1 MMLRLPVASI
11 GILRMWLFWNNGKG
25 MVVRMRMNLKKKI
38 LSVAVLPILLLGT
51 VTILIALT
59 QIKNSLI
66 NEVKDSLRGTAA
78 ATLAAYDQNAG
89 NYLRAE
95 NGDVWKG
102 GYNISKSENLLDNI
116 KEKTGMDVTF
126 FYGKERIMTSA
137 KDSDGER
144 ILGSPAGDKIVEKVL
159 NGGEEY
165 FSSAVSLDGT
175 MNYGYYIPVYQKG
188 TGTSPIGMIFVGTDK
203 EEKDATI
210 NSILRSVILSVIAVV
225 MVCIVIAVLISMS
238 ITRSLKK
245 GIGAVQ
251 KVAAG
256 ELGNPIDKAMLVR
269 KDEIGELANSIDT
282 LQKALRDIIT
292 KIAQSTDKL
301 TLEADALG
309 TTANETNST
318 MKQVENAVS
327 SITGN
332 ISEQA
337 RSTKSTTEN
346 IVLMGEQIGVT
357 SSEVDLLNQNAD
369 RMRQS
374 SEQATATIQQ
384 LRQINEEVEESIKTI
399 TRQIHVT
406 NDSAQKIRAATEM
419 ITSIAEETNL
429 LSLNA
434 SIEAARAGE
443 SGRGFAVVATQIQ
456 KLAEQSN
463 ESSHVIEEITNDL
476 INNAGETVDIMSRV
490 HEIIDSQSQ
499 NMMETEKIVAEVM
512 DGIGTSLEKIEQIES
527 TTVELEDSRNRIV
540 QAVEGLSEI
549 AQQNAANT
557 QETCAQTIE
566 VSNTFEQIEDSALQL
581 KEIADDLSN
590 TMKYFRL

>member
-1 MMLRLPVASI
+1 
-11 GILRMWLFWNNGKG
+11 
-25 MVVRMRMNLKKKI
+25 MRMDLKKKI
-38 LSVAVLPILLLGT
+38 LSVAILPILLLGT
-51 VTILIALT
+51 VTIIITLT
-59 QIKNSLI
+59 QTKNALI
-66 NEVKDSLRGTAA
+66 NEVQDSLRGTAA

-137 KDSDGER
+137 KDSNGER
-144 ILGSPAGDKIVEKVL
+144 ILGSPAGDVIVEKVL
-159 NGGEEY
+159 QDGEEY

-188 TGTSPIGMIFVGTDK
+188 TNTNPIGMIFVGTDK
-203 EEKDATI
+203 EVKNATI
-210 NSILRSVILSVIAVV
+210 NSILRIVIFSVIAVV
-225 MVCIVIAVLISMS
+225 MVCIVIAVIISMS

-256 ELGNPIDKAMLVR
+256 ELGNPIDKTMLDR
-269 KDEIGELANSIDT
+269 KDEIGDLAISIDT

-301 TLEADALG
+301 AFEADALG

-337 RSTKSTTEN
+337 KTTKSTTEN

-357 SSEVDLLNQNAD
+357 SSEVGLLNQNAD

-374 SEQATATIQQ
+374 SEQATTTIKQ
-384 LRQINEEVEESIKTI
+384 LRQINSEVEKSIETI
-399 TRQIHVT
+399 TAQINVT
-406 NDSAQKIRAATEM
+406 NDSAQRIRAATEM

-443 SGRGFAVVATQIQ
+443 NGRGFAIVATQIQ

-463 ESSHVIEEITNDL
+463 ESSHMIEEITNDL
-476 INNAGETVDIMSRV
+476 INNAGETVDIMSKV
-490 HEIIDSQSQ
+490 HEIIDSQSH

-527 TTVELEDSRNRIV
+527 TTVLLEDSRNRIV

-581 KEIADDLSN
+581 KKIADVLSD

>member
-1 MMLRLPVASI
+1 
-11 GILRMWLFWNNGKG
+11 
-25 MVVRMRMNLKKKI
+25 MRMDLKKKI
-38 LSVAVLPILLLGT
+38 LSVAILPILLLGT
-51 VTILIALT
+51 VTIIITLT
-59 QIKNSLI
+59 QTKNALI
-66 NEVKDSLRGTAA
+66 NEVQDSLRGTAA

-137 KDSDGER
+137 KDSNGER
-144 ILGSPAGDKIVEKVL
+144 ILGSPAGDVIVEKVL
-159 NGGEEY
+159 QGGEEY

-188 TGTSPIGMIFVGTDK
+188 TNTNPIGMIFVGTDK
-203 EEKDATI
+203 EVKNATI
-210 NSILRSVILSVIAVV
+210 NSILRIVIFSVIAVV
-225 MVCIVIAVLISMS
+225 MVCIVIAVIISMS

-256 ELGNPIDKAMLVR
+256 ELGNPIDKTMLDR
-269 KDEIGELANSIDT
+269 KDEIGDLAISIDT

-301 TLEADALG
+301 AFEADALG
-309 TTANETNST
+309 ATANETNST

-337 RSTKSTTEN
+337 KTTKSTTEN

-357 SSEVDLLNQNAD
+357 SSEVGLLNQNAD

-374 SEQATATIQQ
+374 SEQATTTIKQ
-384 LRQINEEVEESIKTI
+384 LRQINSEVEKSIETI
-399 TRQIHVT
+399 TAQINVT
-406 NDSAQKIRAATEM
+406 NDSAQRIRAATEM

-443 SGRGFAVVATQIQ
+443 NGRGFAIVATQIQ

-463 ESSHVIEEITNDL
+463 ESSHMIEEITNDL
-476 INNAGETVDIMSRV
+476 INNAGETVDIMSKV
-490 HEIIDSQSQ
+490 HEIIDSQSH

-527 TTVELEDSRNRIV
+527 TTVLLEDSRNRIV

-581 KEIADDLSN
+581 KKIADVLSD

>member
-1 MMLRLPVASI
+1 
-11 GILRMWLFWNNGKG
+11 
-25 MVVRMRMNLKKKI
+25 MRMDLKKKI
-38 LSVAVLPILLLGT
+38 LSVAILPILLLGT
-51 VTILIALT
+51 VTIIITLT
-59 QIKNSLI
+59 QTKNALI
-66 NEVKDSLRGTAA
+66 NEVQDSLRGTAA

-137 KDSDGER
+137 KDSNGER
-144 ILGSPAGDKIVEKVL
+144 ILGSPAGDVIVEKVL
-159 NGGEEY
+159 QDGEEY

-188 TGTSPIGMIFVGTDK
+188 TNTNPIGMIFVGTDK
-203 EEKDATI
+203 EVKNATI
-210 NSILRSVILSVIAVV
+210 NSILRIVIFSVIAVV
-225 MVCIVIAVLISMS
+225 MVCIVIAVIISMS

-256 ELGNPIDKAMLVR
+256 ELGNPIDKTMLGR
-269 KDEIGELANSIDT
+269 KDEIGDLAISIDT

-301 TLEADALG
+301 AFEADALG
-309 TTANETNST
+309 ATANETNST

-337 RSTKSTTEN
+337 KTTKSTTEN

-357 SSEVDLLNQNAD
+357 SSEVGLLNQNAD

-374 SEQATATIQQ
+374 SEQATTTIKQ
-384 LRQINEEVEESIKTI
+384 LRQINSEVEKSIETI
-399 TRQIHVT
+399 TAQINVT
-406 NDSAQKIRAATEM
+406 NDSAQRIRAATEM

-443 SGRGFAVVATQIQ
+443 NGRGFAIVATQIQ

-463 ESSHVIEEITNDL
+463 ESSHMIEEITNDL
-476 INNAGETVDIMSRV
+476 INNAGETVDIMSKV
-490 HEIIDSQSQ
+490 HEIIDSQSH

-527 TTVELEDSRNRIV
+527 TTVLLEDSRNRIV

-581 KEIADDLSN
+581 KKIADVLSD

>member
-1 MMLRLPVASI
+1 
-11 GILRMWLFWNNGKG
+11 
-25 MVVRMRMNLKKKI
+25 MRMDLKKKI
-38 LSVAVLPILLLGT
+38 LSVAILPILLLGT
-51 VTILIALT
+51 VTIIITLT
-59 QIKNSLI
+59 QTKNALI
-66 NEVKDSLRGTAA
+66 NEVQDSLRGTAA

-137 KDSDGER
+137 KDSNGER
-144 ILGSPAGDKIVEKVL
+144 ILGSPAGDVIVEKVL
-159 NGGEEY
+159 QDGEEY

-188 TGTSPIGMIFVGTDK
+188 TNTNPIGMIFVGTDK
-203 EEKDATI
+203 EVKNATI
-210 NSILRSVILSVIAVV
+210 NSILRIVIFSVIAVV
-225 MVCIVIAVLISMS
+225 MVCIVIAVIISMS

-256 ELGNPIDKAMLVR
+256 ELGNPIDKTMLDR
-269 KDEIGELANSIDT
+269 KDEIGDLAISIDT

-301 TLEADALG
+301 AFEADALG
-309 TTANETNST
+309 ATANETNST

-337 RSTKSTTEN
+337 KTTKSTTEN

-357 SSEVDLLNQNAD
+357 PSEAGLLNQNAD

-374 SEQATATIQQ
+374 SEQATTTIKQ
-384 LRQINEEVEESIKTI
+384 LRQINSEVEKSIETI
-399 TRQIHVT
+399 TAQINVT
-406 NDSAQKIRAATEM
+406 NDSAQRIRAATEM

-443 SGRGFAVVATQIQ
+443 NGRGFAIVATQIQ

-463 ESSHVIEEITNDL
+463 ESSHMIEEITNDL
-476 INNAGETVDIMSRV
+476 INNAGETVDIMSKV
-490 HEIIDSQSQ
+490 HEIIDSQSH

-527 TTVELEDSRNRIV
+527 TTVLLEDSRNRIV

-581 KEIADDLSN
+581 KKIADVLSD

>member
-1 MMLRLPVASI
+1 
-11 GILRMWLFWNNGKG
+11 
-25 MVVRMRMNLKKKI
+25 MRMDLKKKI
-38 LSVAVLPILLLGT
+38 LSVAILPILLLGT
-51 VTILIALT
+51 VTIIITLT
-59 QIKNSLI
+59 QTKNALI
-66 NEVKDSLRGTAA
+66 NEVQDSLRGTAA

-137 KDSDGER
+137 KDSNGER
-144 ILGSPAGDKIVEKVL
+144 ILGSPAGDVIVEKVL
-159 NGGEEY
+159 QGGEEY

-188 TGTSPIGMIFVGTDK
+188 TNTNPIGMIFVGTDK
-203 EEKDATI
+203 EVKNATI
-210 NSILRSVILSVIAVV
+210 NSILRIVIFSVIAVV
-225 MVCIVIAVLISMS
+225 MVCIVIAVIISMS

-256 ELGNPIDKAMLVR
+256 ELGNPIDKTMLDR
-269 KDEIGELANSIDT
+269 KDEIGDLAISIDT

-301 TLEADALG
+301 AFEADALG
-309 TTANETNST
+309 ATANETNST

-337 RSTKSTTEN
+337 KTTKSTTEN

-357 SSEVDLLNQNAD
+357 SSEVGLLNQNAD

-374 SEQATATIQQ
+374 SEQATTTIKQ
-384 LRQINEEVEESIKTI
+384 LRQINSEVEKSIETI
-399 TRQIHVT
+399 TAQINVT
-406 NDSAQKIRAATEM
+406 NDSAQRIRAATEM

-443 SGRGFAVVATQIQ
+443 NGRGFAIVATQIQ

-463 ESSHVIEEITNDL
+463 ESSHMIEEITNDL
-476 INNAGETVDIMSRV
+476 INNAGETVDIMSKV
-490 HEIIDSQSQ
+490 HEIIDSQSH

-512 DGIGTSLEKIEQIES
+512 DGIGTSSEKIEQIES
-527 TTVELEDSRNRIV
+527 TTVLLEDSRNRIV

-581 KEIADDLSN
+581 KKIADVLSD

>member
-1 MMLRLPVASI
+1 
-11 GILRMWLFWNNGKG
+11 
-25 MVVRMRMNLKKKI
+25 MRMDLKKKI
-38 LSVAVLPILLLGT
+38 LSVAILPILLLGT
-51 VTILIALT
+51 VTIVITLT
-59 QIKNSLI
+59 QTKNALI

-137 KDSDGER
+137 KDSNGER
-144 ILGSPAGDKIVEKVL
+144 ILGSPAGDAIAQRVL
-159 NGGEEY
+159 LDGEEY
-165 FSSAVSLDGT
+165 FSSTVSLDGA
-175 MNYGYYIPVYQKG
+175 MDYGYYIPVYQKG
-188 TGTSPIGMIFVGTDK
+188 TNTVPIGMIFVGTDK
-203 EEKDATI
+203 EVKDATI
-210 NSILRSVILSVIAVV
+210 NRILRTVIFSVIAVV
-225 MVCIVIAVLISMS
+225 VVCIVIAVIISMS
-238 ITRSLKK
+238 ITSSLNK
-245 GIGAVQ
+245 GISAVQ

-256 ELGNPIDKAMLVR
+256 ELGNPIDKTMLSR
-269 KDEIGELANSIDT
+269 KDEIGDLAISIDT

-301 TLEADALG
+301 AFEADALG

-337 RSTKSTTEN
+337 KTTKSTTEN

-357 SSEVDLLNQNAD
+357 SSEVGLLNQNAD

-374 SEQATATIQQ
+374 SEQATTTIKQ
-384 LRQINEEVEESIKTI
+384 LRQINSEVEKSIETI
-399 TRQIHVT
+399 TAQINVT
-406 NDSAQKIRAATEM
+406 NDSAQRIRAATEM

-443 SGRGFAVVATQIQ
+443 NGRGFAIVATQIQ

-463 ESSHVIEEITNDL
+463 ESSHMIEEITNDL
-476 INNAGETVDIMSRV
+476 INNSGETVDIMSRV
-490 HEIIDSQSQ
+490 HEIIDSQSH

-527 TTVELEDSRNRIV
+527 TTVLLEDSRNRIV

-581 KEIADDLSN
+581 KKIADVLSD

>member
-1 MMLRLPVASI
+1 
-11 GILRMWLFWNNGKG
+11 
-25 MVVRMRMNLKKKI
+25 MRMDLKKKI
-38 LSVAVLPILLLGT
+38 LSVAILPILLLGT
-51 VTILIALT
+51 VTIIITLT
-59 QIKNSLI
+59 QTKNALI
-66 NEVKDSLRGTAA
+66 NEVQDSLRGTAA

-137 KDSDGER
+137 KDSNGER
-144 ILGSPAGDKIVEKVL
+144 ILGSPAGDLIVEKVL
-159 NGGEEY
+159 QGGEEY

-188 TGTSPIGMIFVGTDK
+188 TNTNPIGMIFVGTDK
-203 EEKDATI
+203 EVKNATI
-210 NSILRSVILSVIAVV
+210 NSILRIVIFSVIAVV
-225 MVCIVIAVLISMS
+225 MVCIVIAVIISMS

-256 ELGNPIDKAMLVR
+256 ELGNPIDKTMLGR
-269 KDEIGELANSIDT
+269 KDEIGDLAISIDT
-282 LQKALRDIIT
+282 LQKALRDIIV

-301 TLEADALG
+301 AFEADALG
-309 TTANETNST
+309 ATANETNST

-337 RSTKSTTEN
+337 KTTKSTTEN

-357 SSEVDLLNQNAD
+357 SSEVGLLNQNAD

-374 SEQATATIQQ
+374 SEQATTTIKQ
-384 LRQINEEVEESIKTI
+384 LRQINSEVEKSIETI
-399 TRQIHVT
+399 TAQINVT
-406 NDSAQKIRAATEM
+406 NDSAQRIRAATEM

-443 SGRGFAVVATQIQ
+443 NGRGFAIVATQIQ

-463 ESSHVIEEITNDL
+463 ESSHMIEEITNDL
-476 INNAGETVDIMSRV
+476 INNAGETVDIMSKV
-490 HEIIDSQSQ
+490 HEIIDSQSH

-527 TTVELEDSRNRIV
+527 TTVLLEDSRNRIV

-581 KEIADDLSN
+581 KKIADVLSD

>member
-1 MMLRLPVASI
+1 
-11 GILRMWLFWNNGKG
+11 
-25 MVVRMRMNLKKKI
+25 MRMDLKKKI
-38 LSVAVLPILLLGT
+38 LSVAILPILLLGT
-51 VTILIALT
+51 VTIIITLT
-59 QIKNSLI
+59 QTKNALI
-66 NEVKDSLRGTAA
+66 NEVQDSLRGTAA

-137 KDSDGER
+137 KDSNGER
-144 ILGSPAGDKIVEKVL
+144 ILGSPAGDVIVEKVL
-159 NGGEEY
+159 QGGEEY

-188 TGTSPIGMIFVGTDK
+188 TNTNPIGMIFVGTDK
-203 EEKDATI
+203 EVKNATI
-210 NSILRSVILSVIAVV
+210 NSILRIVIFSVIAVV
-225 MVCIVIAVLISMS
+225 MVCIVIAVIISMS

-256 ELGNPIDKAMLVR
+256 ELGNPIDKTMLDR
-269 KDEIGELANSIDT
+269 KDEIGDLAISIDT

-301 TLEADALG
+301 AFEADALG
-309 TTANETNST
+309 ATANETNST

-337 RSTKSTTEN
+337 KTTKSTTEN
-346 IVLMGEQIGVT
+346 IMLMGEQIGVT
-357 SSEVDLLNQNAD
+357 SSEVGLLNQNAD

-374 SEQATATIQQ
+374 SEQATTTIKQ
-384 LRQINEEVEESIKTI
+384 LRQINSEVEKSIETI
-399 TRQIHVT
+399 TAQINVT
-406 NDSAQKIRAATEM
+406 NDSAQRIRAATEM

-443 SGRGFAVVATQIQ
+443 NGRGFAIVATQIQ

-463 ESSHVIEEITNDL
+463 ESSHMIEEITNDL
-476 INNAGETVDIMSRV
+476 INNAGETVDIMSKV
-490 HEIIDSQSQ
+490 HEIIDSQSH

-527 TTVELEDSRNRIV
+527 TTVLLEDSRNRIV

-581 KEIADDLSN
+581 KKIADVLSD

>member
-1 MMLRLPVASI
+1 
-11 GILRMWLFWNNGKG
+11 
-25 MVVRMRMNLKKKI
+25 MRMDLKKKI
-38 LSVAVLPILLLGT
+38 LSVAILPILLLGT
-51 VTILIALT
+51 VTIIITLT
-59 QIKNSLI
+59 QTKNALI
-66 NEVKDSLRGTAA
+66 NEVQDSLRGTAA

-137 KDSDGER
+137 KDSNGER
-144 ILGSPAGDKIVEKVL
+144 ILGSPAGDVIVEKVL
-159 NGGEEY
+159 QDGEEY

-188 TGTSPIGMIFVGTDK
+188 TNTNPIGMIFVGTDK
-203 EEKDATI
+203 EVKNATI
-210 NSILRSVILSVIAVV
+210 NSILRIVIFSVIAVV
-225 MVCIVIAVLISMS
+225 MVCIVIAVIISMS

-256 ELGNPIDKAMLVR
+256 ELGNPIDKTMLDR
-269 KDEIGELANSIDT
+269 KDEIGDLAISIDT

-301 TLEADALG
+301 AFEADALG
-309 TTANETNST
+309 ATANETNST

-337 RSTKSTTEN
+337 KTTKSTTEN

-357 SSEVDLLNQNAD
+357 SSEVGLLNQNAD

-374 SEQATATIQQ
+374 SEQATTTIKQ
-384 LRQINEEVEESIKTI
+384 LRQINSEVEKSIETI
-399 TRQIHVT
+399 TAQINVT
-406 NDSAQKIRAATEM
+406 NDSAQRIRAATEM

-443 SGRGFAVVATQIQ
+443 NGRGFAIVATQIQ

-463 ESSHVIEEITNDL
+463 ESSHMIEEITNDL
-476 INNAGETVDIMSRV
+476 INNAGETVDIMSKV
-490 HEIIDSQSQ
+490 HEIIDSQSH

-527 TTVELEDSRNRIV
+527 TTVLLEGSRNRIV

-581 KEIADDLSN
+581 KKIADVLSD